1 MPNIEYFRTDNDLN
15 IYIKEKDKS
24 IMIKRVTKVF
34 PSPKGK
40 IMSYDD
46 GMFCYREDN
55 NDIVYIEQ
63 GLAVTY
69 PIIK

>member
-1 MPNIEYFRTDNDLN
+1 
-15 IYIKEKDKS
+15 
-24 IMIKRVTKVF
+24 VTKVF

-40 IMSYDD
+40 ILSYDG

-69 PIIK
+69 PIK